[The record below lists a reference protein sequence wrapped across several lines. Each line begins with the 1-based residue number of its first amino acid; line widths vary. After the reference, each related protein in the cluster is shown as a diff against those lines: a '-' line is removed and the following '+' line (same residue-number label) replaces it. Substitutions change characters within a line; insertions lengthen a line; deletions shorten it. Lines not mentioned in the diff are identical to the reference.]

1 MRRKQTKGNKMD
13 NVVDDLAGLGLNL
26 DNAAPVD
33 QVETPVE
40 AKEDAVV
47 ARAPRTKVKLAEI
60 KVETGFSLA
69 PITRGVG
76 FGGGRE
82 SKYKFDELAEPVN
95 VAKKGEEPKWEYS
108 TMLIAGEAGEDPKK
122 VASSARAAVAA
133 QNKKHKDAGETVRF
147 VSRAEGANVRVYRV
161 DGTISED

>member
-1 MRRKQTKGNKMD
+1 MD

-47 ARAPRTKVKLAEI
+47 KTRAPRTAVKLAEI
-60 KVETGFSLA
+60 KIEGGFSLA
-69 PITRGVG
+69 PITRAAG

-82 SKYKFDELAEPVN
+82 SKYKFDEQTEPVN
-95 VAKKGEEPKWEYS
+95 VGSAKEPKWEYS
-108 TMLIAGEAGEDPKK
+108 TQLIVGEEGEDPKK

-133 QNKKHKDAGETVRF
+133 QNKKHKDAGEKVRF
-147 VSRAEGANVRVYRV
+147 VSRAEGNNIRIYRV
-161 DGTISED
+161 DDTIAED